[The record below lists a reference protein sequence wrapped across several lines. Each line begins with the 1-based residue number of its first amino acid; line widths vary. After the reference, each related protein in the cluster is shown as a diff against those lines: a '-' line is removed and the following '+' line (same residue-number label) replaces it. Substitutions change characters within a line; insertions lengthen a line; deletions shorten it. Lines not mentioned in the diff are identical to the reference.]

1 MMSVENSRLK
11 KALQGI
17 AQEISQGLRLE
28 MGRQQVAER
37 STSVSLLDLLLQ
49 ELVKEVAGQ
58 MRNGSQGNGLSDEDL
73 EARSQK
79 VEEKLEKAEK
89 KLKKKLEKLSNRA
102 VDDDDDDDEAQI
114 AGSSF
119 PNLKY
124 AKPKYKNVESI
135 LKYIEAD
142 EDKGGL
148 KLVIMNFND

>member
-1 MMSVENSRLK
+1 MMSAENSRLK

-28 MGRQQVAER
+28 MGRHQVAER

-79 VEEKLEKAEK
+79 VEKKLEKVEK

-102 VDDDDDDDEAQI
+102 VDDDDDDEAHI

-135 LKYIEAD
+135 LKYIETD